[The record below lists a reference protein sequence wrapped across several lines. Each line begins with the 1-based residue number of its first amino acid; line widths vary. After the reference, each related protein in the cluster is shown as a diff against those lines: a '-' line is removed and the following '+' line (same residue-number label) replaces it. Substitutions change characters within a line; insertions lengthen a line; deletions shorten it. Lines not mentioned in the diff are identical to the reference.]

1 MSLRLRLLT
10 GLAALVAVG
19 LAVFGVATYLSVS
32 HFLVQRLD
40 GQLTDASRALTNTGA
55 AYALSTGREPGDG
68 QGDPFRLPGGGSP
81 GAGTDGSGP
90 TDEQIARN
98 AVGPQLYVEFVDHTG
113 HVTEQITATAGPAG
127 VQPELPASVVS
138 RIALPSGN
146 PSGNLGSPPQSSDA
160 RSIPVSLLDATP
172 AGGGA
177 VERVAVALP
186 HSGGAIVVAG
196 SLSPVRQTLQRLL
209 AVEVGAG
216 VAVLALT
223 FGLGLALARQATRP
237 LEEIAAAADEIAA
250 GDLDRRVPE
259 EGGGSEAG
267 RVARAFNAMLGRI
280 QEAFARRDA
289 TEARLRDF
297 VADASHELSTP
308 LTSIRGY
315 AELFHRGLADR
326 PEDLGKALERI
337 ESEATRM
344 GTLVDDLLL
353 LASFDAGRPL
363 SLDPVD
369 LARIAADAGAD
380 LRVVNPERPVAVEA
394 AAPVVVLGDEPR
406 LRQVAANLISNV
418 RRHTP
423 AEAAVVVRAFARDG
437 SGVLEVADRGPG
449 MTAEQAAHVFDR
461 FYRADKA
468 RSRAM
473 GGAGLGLSIVASI
486 AEAHGGQATVTAEPG
501 AGTTF
506 SVSIPLA

>member
-19 LAVFGVATYLSVS
+19 LALFGVTTYLSVS
-32 HFLVQRLD
+32 HFLLQRLD

-55 AYALSTGREPGDG
+55 AFALSTGRLPVSG
-68 QGDPFRLPGGGSP
+68 QGGPFRPPQGGGSGGPGGG
-81 GAGTDGSGP
+81 DGP
-90 TDEQIARN
+90 TDEQIVRN
-98 AVGPQLYVEFVDHTG
+98 AVGPQLYVEFVNRSG
-113 HVTEQITATAGPAG
+113 QVFEQITATVAPAG
-127 VQPELPASVVS
+127 VQPVLPASLLAQV
-138 RIALPSGN
+138 ALPSGDAGG
-146 PSGNLGSPPQSSDA
+146 PFPPA
-160 RSIPVSLLDATP
+160 AAGSIPVQVITARATGE
-172 AGGGA
+172 GGR
-177 VERVAVALP
+177 ERVAVALP
-186 HSGGAIVVAG
+186 RTGGAIVVAS
-196 SLSPVRQTLQRLL
+196 SLVPINQTLGRLL
-209 AVEVGAG
+209 AVEVGVG
-216 VAVLALT
+216 LLVLALT
-223 FGLGLALARQATRP
+223 YGLGLALARQATRP
-237 LEEIAAAADEIAA
+237 LEEIAAAADDIAA
-250 GDLDRRVPE
+250 GDLDRRVPD
-259 EGGGSEAG
+259 EGERSEAG
-267 RVARAFNAMLGRI
+267 RVALAFNTMLARI

-289 TEARLRDF
+289 TESRLRDF

-315 AELFHRGLADR
+315 AELFHRGLAER
-326 PEDLGKALERI
+326 PADLATALERI

-344 GTLVDDLLL
+344 GVLVDDLLL

-363 SLDPVD
+363 ARDPVD

-380 LRVVNPERPVAVEA
+380 LRVVNPDRPVAVEVPS
-394 AAPVVVLGDEPR
+394 PVVVRGDESR

-423 AEAAVVVRAFARDG
+423 AEAPVTVRARSEGGF
-437 SGVLEVADRGPG
+437 GVLEVADRGPG
-449 MTAEQAAHVFDR
+449 MTAEQAAHAFDR
-461 FYRADKA
+461 FYRVDKA

-486 AEAHGGQATVTAEPG
+486 AEAHGGHATVTAEPG